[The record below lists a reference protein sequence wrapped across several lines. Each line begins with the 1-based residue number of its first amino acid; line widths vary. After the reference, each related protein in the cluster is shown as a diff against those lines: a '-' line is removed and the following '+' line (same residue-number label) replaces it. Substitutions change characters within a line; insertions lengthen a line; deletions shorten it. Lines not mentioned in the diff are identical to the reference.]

1 MEGDGGQR
9 RILHLHAVS
18 PGTFCCAIGQC
29 TRRCQ
34 AETHQHHRLASP
46 IACHHPHFSKSAS
59 NSAVFTS
66 LHQQQLIFG
75 LQDVGLPLR
84 DDHCSTTASSG
95 IARDTFHFLSIAL
108 HTPLSASK
116 PASSRKPINLSNLN
130 QNHHNFP
137 VQSSFQLNTLS
148 SFFAPRH
155 AIWRDLRQP
164 SGSLSHLLYH
174 TPQVH
179 HCFRYVD
186 HIDASSLA
194 HHAVSAQCPLSHL
207 ETSEL
212 AVPHHAATG
221 PLHLQGIHHCSRDTT
236 MLQSW

>member
-59 NSAVFTS
+59 HSAVFTS
-66 LHQQQLIFG
+66 RHQQQLIFG
-75 LQDVGLPLR
+75 LENVCHPLR
-84 DDHCSTTASSG
+84 DEHCSTTASSS

-108 HTPLSASK
+108 HTSLSASK
-116 PASSRKPINLSNLN
+116 PASSGEPINLSNLN

-148 SFFAPRH
+148 SFSAPGH
-155 AIWRDLRQP
+155 PIWRDLRPP
-164 SGSLSHLLYH
+164 SASLSHLLYH
-174 TPQVH
+174 TLQVH
-179 HCFRYVD
+179 HCSRFVN

-194 HHAVSAQCPLSHL
+194 HHRLSAQCPLSHL
-207 ETSEL
+207 ETSEP
-212 AVPHHAATG
+212 AVLYHAATS

-236 MLQSW
+236 MIHPW

>member
-9 RILHLHAVS
+9 RILHLQAVS

-75 LQDVGLPLR
+75 FQIVCHLR
-84 DDHCSTTASSG
+84 DEHCPTTASSS
-95 IARDTFHFLSIAL
+95 IARDAFHFLSIAL
-108 HTPLSASK
+108 HTSLSASK
-116 PASSRKPINLSNLN
+116 PASSRESFNLLNLK
-130 QNHHNFP
+130 QNHHNFQ

-148 SFFAPRH
+148 SFSAPRH
-155 AIWRDLRQP
+155 TIWRDLRQP
-164 SGSLSHLLYH
+164 SASLSHLLYH
-174 TPQVH
+174 TPQVQR
-179 HCFRYVD
+179 CSRSVN

-194 HHAVSAQCPLSHL
+194 HHSLSAQCPLSHL

-212 AVPHHAATG
+212 AVPHHAATS
-221 PLHLQGIHHCSRDTT
+221 PLHL
-236 MLQSW
+236 